1 MSFGLALLSRA
12 GLTPDAPA
20 IEGEDSTWTFAE
32 LAERARRGAAYIV
45 ASVPPAAAPV
55 AMLLPGD
62 ARFVGW
68 LAALSLAGRA
78 ALPLNARLTT
88 DELAQQLTDAHA
100 GLLLGENGD
109 SRLAE
114 LAVRL
119 PGLTVVAVPQFDDLP
134 DANGALPG
142 EEAADDALLVVL
154 FTSGTSGRS
163 KGACLSWSNF
173 AASALA
179 AADPLGPAIAERWLA
194 CMPLFHVGGL
204 SIVVR
209 SVLFGGP
216 IRLHS
221 RFDAARV
228 SDALDAGDIAGISLV
243 PTMLSRLARS
253 PRAAARA
260 RWPAGAAARRCRCV
274 ARVAGTRPFR
284 GLSRLSDLRPDRGD
298 VAGGDCAPAAPGCRP
313 PVADASFAWGR
324 GAHRRRG
331 TKTLPRESPARSSLA
346 DRP

>member
-119 PGLTVVAVPQFDDLP
+119 PGLTIVAVPQFD
-134 DANGALPG
+134 
-142 EEAADDALLVVL
+142 
-154 FTSGTSGRS
+154 
-163 KGACLSWSNF
+163 
-173 AASALA
+173 
-179 AADPLGPAIAERWLA
+179 GPARRER
-194 CMPLFHVGGL
+194 
-204 SIVVR
+204 R
-209 SVLFGGP
+209 
-216 IRLHS
+216 
-221 RFDAARV
+221 
-228 SDALDAGDIAGISLV
+228 IAG
-243 PTMLSRLARS
+243 
-253 PRAAARA
+253 
-260 RWPAGAAARRCRCV
+260 
-274 ARVAGTRPFR
+274 R
-284 GLSRLSDLRPDRGD
+284 G
-298 VAGGDCAPAAPGCRP
+298 GC
-313 PVADASFAWGR
+313 G
-324 GAHRRRG
+324 
-331 TKTLPRESPARSSLA
+331 
-346 DRP
+346 